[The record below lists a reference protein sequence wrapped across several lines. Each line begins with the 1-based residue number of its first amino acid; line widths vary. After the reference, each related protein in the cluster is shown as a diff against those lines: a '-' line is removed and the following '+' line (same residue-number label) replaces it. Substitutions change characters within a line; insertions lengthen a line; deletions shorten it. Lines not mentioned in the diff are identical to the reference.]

1 MGGSEVG
8 GLPLPCHAEA
18 VGFTTNSTGGC
29 NGYLVRGVVS
39 AIYCI
44 QFLVHIEIAVLVF
57 ECSGCFS
64 TLAFQREFFKAGS
77 GEGVA
82 IF

>member
-8 GLPLPCHAEA
+8 GLPLPCHAE
-18 VGFTTNSTGGC
+18 VVEFTSGC
-29 NGYLVRGVVS
+29 NGYLARGVVS

-64 TLAFQREFFKAGS
+64 SFSFQREFFKTGS

-82 IF
+82 FF